1 MATVTLYTDYPFVQG
16 GGHMPYFASSAERD
30 NFFNTLKSQSLPTDF
45 QPRQG
50 ARLLVSLTF
59 LEAQKYN
66 YCIWSD
72 GTQKLYF
79 YVEDYL
85 YLNDKTTQL
94 IISRDIWNDNQLRAV
109 VNPCNVHR
117 MHMPRWS
124 GSDPII
130 YPITEGNPAYIEA
143 QDVYYLGDYT
153 HLGSNW
159 IAVLTSN
166 KRLETAEHEDG
177 IFYYATFMNPRGAYV
192 GRTGGGFWLNPLHE
206 DFVTDFAKFGI
217 GLSVLVGGFIMPYA
231 RGMAI
236 YQNPASMAFSNVYG
250 REISVASGGTA
261 NYYLFKLRDGL
272 TLTLDTPPKTD
283 TPTKN
288 TSPTASF
295 IPNYEPMCY
304 ADNLRPCVVTDP
316 LGYPLMDV
324 PKALYLKSDFELSL
338 HGYTMSLSPASTVAL
353 GNIPQPDGKR
363 LPADGLLAVM
373 PGIPIDIPQS
383 AYYDWVGQARAQEKS
398 ILENNI
404 RSRYIQTT
412 VSGVA
417 GIAGGGAASYGYAQA
432 YGGKNAVAG
441 KAGVAG
447 AVGGVASVA
456 GSLIN
461 SYVQAQTDRDNFK
474 LNEQKIKNTPT
485 PPIAGNNPSLPQGP
499 YLVTMTPDK
508 PTELA
513 VASQYH
519 YYGYILDRAMPI
531 SLKPNRYYWMY
542 LQTKDANITGEVNQD
557 DRNYIASLLNR
568 GLTIWNMSHWQGFG
582 VYQYDNVEY

>member
-66 YCIWSD
+66 YCIWTD

-79 YVEDYL
+79 FIEDYL

-109 VNPCNVHR
+109 ANPCNVHR
-117 MHMPRWS
+117 MHMPRWE
-124 GSDPII
+124 GSEPVI
-130 YPITEGNPAYIEA
+130 YPITEGNPSY
-143 QDVYYLGDYT
+143 VYAESSQSLRTFG
-153 HLGSNW
+153 NMV
-159 IAVLTSN
+159 IPVLIVTN
-166 KRLETAEHEDG
+166 KELETEAHADG
-177 IFYYATFMNPRGAYV
+177 IFYYMSLASIYDNALINRYGGGYFMNP
-192 GRTGGGFWLNPLHE
+192 FSS
-206 DFVTDFAKFGI
+206 DFVDQFQRWGI
-217 GLSVLVGGFIMPYA
+217 GLSVIVGGYITQIT
-231 RGMAI
+231 GDLV
-236 YQNPASMAFSNVYG
+236 QQPATSVYRFSSEYG
-250 REISVASGGTA
+250 REVSVSEGDTALYYMFRMTGTPLGENIASPT
-261 NYYLFKLRDGL
+261 KS
-272 TLTLDTPPKTD
+272 
-283 TPTKN
+283 TPTRN
-288 TSPTASF
+288 TSATAQF
-295 IPNYEPMCY
+295 QPEYEPMCY
-304 ADNLRPCVVTDP
+304 ADNLRPCVITDA
-316 LGYPLMDV
+316 LGYPVLDV
-324 PKALYLKSDFELSL
+324 PKGVYLKSDFELNA
-338 HGYTMSLSPASTVAL
+338 HTDFRALSPTMTLWVNSNSASIR
-353 GNIPQPDGKR
+353 GGS
-363 LPADGLLAVM
+363 PADGLEAFVSCV
-373 PGIPIDIPQS
+373 PIDIPQS
-383 AYYDWVGQARAQEKS
+383 SYYDWVGQAKAQEKT

-404 RSRYIQTT
+404 RSRYIQTA
-412 VSGVA
+412 VSGAA

-441 KAGVAG
+441 KAGIAG
-447 AVGGVASVA
+447 AASGVAALA

-485 PPIAGNNPSLPQGP
+485 PPITGNNPFILDGPKMISLRC
-499 YLVTMTPDK
+499 DE
-508 PTELA
+508 PTLQA
-513 VASQYH
+513 VAGQYH

-568 GLTIWNMSHWQGFG
+568 GLTIWNMNHWVGFG
-582 VYQYDNVEY
+582 AYQYDNVEY

>member
-79 YVEDYL
+79 FIEDYL

-109 VNPCNVHR
+109 ANPCNVHR

-130 YPITEGNPAYIEA
+130 YPITEGNPAWVETEVKSTLQLA
-143 QDVYYLGDYT
+143 HTWPVRVVVFVT
-153 HLGSNW
+153 
-159 IAVLTSN
+159 N
-166 KRLETAEHEDG
+166 KRLDTTEHEDG
-177 IFYYATFMNPRGAYV
+177 IFYYASIVTSGSGTLVP
-192 GRTGGGFWLNPLHE
+192 RTGGGYWINPFNKN
-206 DFVTDFAKFGI
+206 FVTAFAGFGI
-217 GLSVLVGGFIMPYA
+217 GLSVIVGGFLIPTAESIILESNNTYSI
-231 RGMAI
+231 AI
-236 YQNPASMAFSNVYG
+236 DYG
-250 REISVASGGTA
+250 GEIDNGKNS
-261 NYYLFKLRDGL
+261 YLVRLNIGDVSRRITNL
-272 TLTLDTPPKTD
+272 PRSL
-283 TPTKN
+283 PTKN
-288 TSPTASF
+288 TSATATF
-295 IPNYEPMCY
+295 TPIFEPMAF
-304 ADNLRPCVVTDP
+304 ADNLRPAVLTDTM
-316 LGYPLMDV
+316 GYPVMDI
-324 PKALYLKSDFELSL
+324 PKQLYLMPRFDL
-338 HGYTMSLSPASTVAL
+338 YTRVNIRTLSPAIQLTAPNPAL
-353 GNIPQPDGKR
+353 TFDLQT
-363 LPADGLLAVM
+363 PADGLAAFIS
-373 PGIPIDIPQS
+373 PIPIDIPQS
-383 AYYDWVGQARAQEKS
+383 SYYDWVGQAKAQEKT

-441 KAGVAG
+441 KAGIAG
-447 AVGGVASVA
+447 AASGVASLA

-474 LNEQKIKNTPT
+474 ANEQKIKNTPT
-485 PPIAGNNPSLPQGP
+485 PPITGNNPHEVQGP
-499 YLVTMTPDK
+499 YMVSMKADD
-508 PTELA
+508 PTITA
-513 VASQYH
+513 VAGQYH

-568 GLTIWNMSHWQGFG
+568 GLTIWNMNHWVGFG
-582 VYQYDNVEY
+582 AYQYDNVEY

>member
-16 GGHMPYFASSAERD
+16 GGHMPYFASATERD

-79 YVEDYL
+79 FIEDYL

-130 YPITEGNPAYIEA
+130 YPITEGNPAWVETEVKSTLQLA
-143 QDVYYLGDYT
+143 HTWPVRVVVFVT
-153 HLGSNW
+153 
-159 IAVLTSN
+159 N
-166 KRLETAEHEDG
+166 KRLDTTEHEDG
-177 IFYYATFMNPRGAYV
+177 IFYYASIVTSGSGTLVP
-192 GRTGGGFWLNPLHE
+192 RTGGGYWINPFNQN
-206 DFVTDFAKFGI
+206 FVRAFAGFGI
-217 GLSVLVGGFIMPYA
+217 GLSVIVGGFLIPTAESIILESNNTYSI
-231 RGMAI
+231 AI
-236 YQNPASMAFSNVYG
+236 DYG
-250 REISVASGGTA
+250 GEINNGNNS
-261 NYYLFKLRDGL
+261 YLVRLKIGDVSRRI
-272 TLTLDTPPKTD
+272 TD
-283 TPTKN
+283 LPRSLPTKN
-288 TSPTASF
+288 TSATTTF
-295 IPNYEPMCY
+295 TPNFEPMTF
-304 ADNLRPCVVTDP
+304 ADNLRPAVLTDTM
-316 LGYPLMDV
+316 GYPVMDI
-324 PKALYLKSDFELSL
+324 PKQLYLMSRFDL
-338 HGYTMSLSPASTVAL
+338 YTRVNIRTLSPAIQLTAPNPSLAFDLQT
-353 GNIPQPDGKR
+353 
-363 LPADGLLAVM
+363 PADGLAAFIS
-373 PGIPIDIPQS
+373 PIPIDIPQS
-383 AYYDWVGQARAQEKS
+383 SYYDWVGQAKAQEKT

-404 RSRYIQTT
+404 RSRYIQTA

-441 KAGVAG
+441 KAGIAG
-447 AVGGVASVA
+447 AASGVASLA

-474 LNEQKIKNTPT
+474 ANEQKIKNTPT
-485 PPIAGNNPSLPQGP
+485 PPITGNNPHEVQGP
-499 YLVTMTPDK
+499 YMVSMKADD
-508 PTELA
+508 PTITA
-513 VASQYH
+513 VAGQYH
-519 YYGYILDRAMPI
+519 YYGYILDTAMPI

-568 GLTIWNMSHWQGFG
+568 GLTIWNMSHWVGFG
-582 VYQYDNVEY
+582 AYQYDNVEY

>member
-1 MATVTLYTDYPFVQG
+1 MATVTLYTNYPFVQG
-16 GGHMPYFASSAERD
+16 GGHMPYFASETERN
-30 NFFNTLKSQSLPTDF
+30 NFFNTLASQSFPTDF

-79 YVEDYL
+79 FIEDYL

-109 VNPCNVHR
+109 ANPCNVHR
-117 MHMPRWS
+117 MHMPRWN
-124 GSDPII
+124 GNDPII
-130 YPITEGNPAYIEA
+130 YPITEGNPSYIVGESV
-143 QDVYYLGDYT
+143 DTLGDT
-153 HLGSNW
+153 FSSN
-159 IAVLTSN
+159 IKLALLITN
-166 KRLETAEHEDG
+166 KRLESAEHEDG
-177 IFYYATFMNPRGAYV
+177 IFYYTTLVDLGDFGYV
-192 GRTGGGFWLNPLHE
+192 SRTGGGLYINPFNYN
-206 DFVTDFAKFGI
+206 FVSDFARFGI
-217 GLSVLVGGFIMPYA
+217 GLNVLIGGYIVPFSGDLVVKSSITYKLSTYYGSEVSVQSAGSAMFYMLRLRNGSLLSRYSPA
-231 RGMAI
+231 R
-236 YQNPASMAFSNVYG
+236 V
-250 REISVASGGTA
+250 
-261 NYYLFKLRDGL
+261 L
-272 TLTLDTPPKTD
+272 
-283 TPTKN
+283 PTKN
-288 TSPTASF
+288 TSAGAAFQPEF
-295 IPNYEPMCY
+295 EPMVY
-304 ADNLRPCVVTDP
+304 ADNLRPCMITDP
-316 LGYPLMDV
+316 LGYPVMDV
-324 PKALYLKSDFELSL
+324 PKGLYLQPSFELSL
-338 HGYTMSLSPASTVAL
+338 ESKLMVISPSLIVTAPNKIGAGAVSST
-353 GNIPQPDGKR
+353 
-363 LPADGLLAVM
+363 PADGLQALL
-373 PGIPIDIPQS
+373 PCQPIDIPQS
-383 AYYDWVGQARAQEKS
+383 AYYDWVGQAKAQEKG

-447 AVGGVASVA
+447 AVGGVGSMV

-485 PPIAGNNPSLPQGP
+485 PPISGNNPFIVDGP
-499 YLVTMTPDK
+499 YFISMKADD
-508 PTELA
+508 PTITA
-513 VASQYH
+513 VAGQYH
-519 YYGYILDRAMPI
+519 YYGYILDTAMPI